1 MLEILYIV
9 VMTLFLF
16 GITIFV
22 HEWGHFIVAK
32 KCGLQVD
39 AFSIGMGPA
48 LWKKEI
54 DGIVY
59 KIGAFP
65 IGGYVSL
72 PQLDPE
78 GMEKMQGDNNE
89 TDRAIL
95 PDVSPWKKIA
105 VAAAGPFCNI
115 IFALILGLIVFL
127 GPDNAMTDEDGV
139 FIAAVDETS
148 DAYKAGLRAGDEIR
162 TANKTAVKSWYDTR
176 VESLLGS
183 GNGRA
188 VAFTVYNETD
198 GERNL
203 SLTVNP
209 PETAEVLISGV
220 REAHPCKIMEVVEDG
235 PAEAAGLKPDDL
247 ITHINGT
254 VLEGSGHFIDLVQE
268 NGDQEIMLTLM
279 RDDKTVK
286 MPITPKFNE
295 EYGQVMIGIQFSGSL
310 SMPWTLSGNPIEQV
324 KTDASSIFRL
334 LKALTTKGEAKQ
346 AAGGLGGPV
355 AIFTMI
361 TIALKMGIINAIGL
375 IRFIN
380 INLAVLN
387 LLPLPV
393 LDGGHICFALW
404 EGITKRKVHPKV
416 VTSLVNIFAVLLIS
430 AMLFL
435 SWRDVDRNWN
445 VSRFFKKA
453 PTEQQIEEPV
463 PAEAAPAAVP
473 AETPQPDE

>member
-1 MLEILYIV
+1 MLEIIYIV
-9 VMTLFLF
+9 FMMLFLF

-22 HEWGHFIVAK
+22 HEFGHFIVAK
-32 KCGLQVD
+32 KSGLVVE

-48 LWKKEI
+48 IWKKEV

-78 GMEKMQGDNNE
+78 GMEKVQGNNSG
-89 TDRAIL
+89 DRKEI

-105 VAAAGPFCNI
+105 VAVAGPLCNI
-115 IFALILGLIVFL
+115 IFAFLFAFIVSMA
-127 GPDNAMTDEDGV
+127 GNPEN
-139 FIAAVDETS
+139 IALVGSVDTNS
-148 DAYKAGLRAGDEIR
+148 VAFAKGLRPADQIVAVNG
-162 TANKTAVKSWYDTR
+162 NPVKSWYDAQVETLLSGGTNQPISITVLSGTQTR
-176 VESLLGS
+176 EIQLQANDPAAGGPLVDGVSEAIPCILGHVTPGS
-183 GNGRA
+183 
-188 VAFTVYNETD
+188 
-198 GERNL
+198 
-203 SLTVNP
+203 
-209 PETAEVLISGV
+209 
-220 REAHPCKIMEVVEDG
+220 
-235 PAEAAGLKPDDL
+235 PAEAAGIQPGDIVK
-247 ITHINGT
+247 IFAGT
-254 VLEGSGHFIDLVQE
+254 NVIDWNHFTELVQE
-268 NGDQEIMLTLM
+268 HPDEA
-279 RDDKTVK
+279 VK
-286 MPITPKFNE
+286 MTVLRGDDLVELTVTP
-295 EYGQVMIGIQFSGSL
+295 EYDKGMDRALIGVNLGGSGAMPWSLSGS
-310 SMPWTLSGNPIEQV
+310 PIEQI
-324 KTDASSIFRL
+324 KSDASSIFRL

-361 TIALKMGIINAIGL
+361 WFALKMGIINALGL

-404 EGITKRKVHPKV
+404 EGITRRKVHPKV
-416 VTSLVNIFAVLLIS
+416 VASLVNVFAILLIS

-445 VSRFFKKA
+445 LSRFFKKA
-453 PTEQQIEEPV
+453 PATQAEEPQN
-463 PAEAAPAAVP
+463 PE
-473 AETPQPDE
+473 

>member
-9 VMTLFLF
+9 AMMLFLF

-32 KCGLQVD
+32 KCGLVIE

-78 GMEKMQGDNNE
+78 GMEKVQGDNA
-89 TDRAIL
+89 TDRKTL
-95 PDVSPWKKIA
+95 PEVSPWKKIA
-105 VAAAGPFCNI
+105 VAVAGPLFNI
-115 IFALILGLIVFL
+115 IFALFLAVLVTL
-127 GPDNAMTDEDGV
+127 GPTDELAEETGV
-139 FIAAVDETS
+139 FIAQVEADSKAYEAGLRGGDEIKAVNGNPVSSWYQTRVECLLGGGDDQQVELTVYNAEDGERQVRAPVNHPDKS
-148 DAYKAGLRAGDEIR
+148 EDLIDGVFQASPCQVLQVVADSPAEKAGLLPDDILLSLDGTMIQGTSHFIELVQATPDEEVTLVIER
-162 TANKTAVKSWYDTR
+162 DG
-176 VESLLGS
+176 ESLPVMITPEYDKESDKVTIGIYF
-183 GNGRA
+183 GGA
-188 VAFTVYNETD
+188 
-198 GERNL
+198 L
-203 SLTVNP
+203 SL
-209 PETAEVLISGV
+209 
-220 REAHPCKIMEVVEDG
+220 
-235 PAEAAGLKPDDL
+235 
-247 ITHINGT
+247 
-254 VLEGSGHFIDLVQE
+254 
-268 NGDQEIMLTLM
+268 
-279 RDDKTVK
+279 
-286 MPITPKFNE
+286 
-295 EYGQVMIGIQFSGSL
+295 
-310 SMPWTLSGNPIEQV
+310 PWTLTGNPFEQINS
-324 KTDASSIFRL
+324 DASSIFRL
-334 LKALTTKGEAKQ
+334 LKALTTPGESKQ
-346 AAGGLGGPV
+346 AASGLGGPV

-361 TIALKMGIINAIGL
+361 WISLKMSFITAIGL

-404 EGITKRKVHPKV
+404 EGITRRKVHPKV
-416 VTSLVNIFAVLLIS
+416 VSTLVNIFAVLLIS

-445 VSRFFKKA
+445 ISRFFKKA
-453 PTEQQIEEPV
+453 PATEVVEPQN
-463 PAEAAPAAVP
+463 PE
-473 AETPQPDE
+473 

>member
-1 MLEILYIV
+1 MLEILYII
-9 VMTLFLF
+9 VMMLFLF

-32 KCGLQVD
+32 KCGLVIE

-48 LWKKEI
+48 IWKKEV

-59 KIGAFP
+59 KVGAFP

-89 TDRAIL
+89 GDRNTM

-105 VAAAGPFCNI
+105 VAVAGPFCNI
-115 IFALILGLIVFL
+115 VFALFLAGIVSLADEPETFALIGTVEADSAAYQKGLRPADQIVAVNGNPVKTWYDAQVEALLSGNDFMISL
-127 GPDNAMTDEDGV
+127 TVLRGSETREFDIQANDPATGGPLLDGV
-139 FIAAVDETS
+139 FEAIPC
-148 DAYKAGLRAGDEIR
+148 
-162 TANKTAVKSWYDTR
+162 
-176 VESLLGS
+176 LLGRVTP
-183 GNGRA
+183 GAAAAQAGVMPNDLVKQFGGEQ
-188 VAFTVYNETD
+188 VIDWNHFTELVQKYPGKTVSMIVLREDELVELFVTPEYNESMDRTLI
-198 GERNL
+198 GVER
-203 SLTVNP
+203 
-209 PETAEVLISGV
+209 G
-220 REAHPCKIMEVVEDG
+220 
-235 PAEAAGLKPDDL
+235 
-247 ITHINGT
+247 
-254 VLEGSGHFIDLVQE
+254 GSG
-268 NGDQEIMLTLM
+268 
-279 RDDKTVK
+279 
-286 MPITPKFNE
+286 
-295 EYGQVMIGIQFSGSL
+295 
-310 SMPWTLSGNPIEQV
+310 SMPWALSGSPMEQI
-324 KTDASSIFRL
+324 KSDASSIMRL
-334 LKALTTKGEAKQ
+334 LQALTTKGEAKQ

-361 TIALKMGIINAIGL
+361 WVALKMGIINALGL

-404 EGITKRKVHPKV
+404 EGITRRKVHPKV
-416 VTSLVNIFAVLLIS
+416 VGTLVNIFAILLIS

-445 VSRFFKKA
+445 VSRFFDFLKKDA
-453 PTEQQIEEPV
+453 PQEQMIV
-463 PAEAAPAAVP
+463 PAGE
-473 AETPQPDE
+473 